1 MIGAWCKK
9 GGSRGYVVTAAFEW
23 EIGRAESGR
32 ILAVPVGREFESSVP
47 RCLQW
52 LWSPDDPYFL
62 KAAVVHDMLLEEG
75 NGAVFSDSQWFD
87 AAASVGAPMW
97 RTWLA
102 YGAMVMR
109 RFLQWVFRKFK
120 KREAAL

>member
-1 MIGAWCKK
+1 MMVAWCKK
-9 GGSRGYVVTAAFEW
+9 GGSRGYVVTAAFTW
-23 EIGRAESGR
+23 DIGRAGSD
-32 ILAVPVGREFESSVP
+32 LKLHVPVGREFESSVP

-62 KAAVVHDMLLEEG
+62 KAAVVHDILLEDG

-102 YGAMVMR
+102 YGAMIGR
-109 RFLQWVFRKFK
+109 RFFQW
-120 KREAAL
+120 ALKGVGKND